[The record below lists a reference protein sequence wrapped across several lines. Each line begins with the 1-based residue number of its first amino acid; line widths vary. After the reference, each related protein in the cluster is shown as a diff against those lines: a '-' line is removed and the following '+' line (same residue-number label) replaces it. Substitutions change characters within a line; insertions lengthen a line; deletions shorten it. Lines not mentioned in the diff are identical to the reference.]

1 MAAEIPAGGKAMPE
15 SICDEAPILID
26 SALFGTGTFLG
37 GIDKETR

>member
-15 SICDEAPILID
+15 STCDEAPTLID